1 MIEYSIGIIAVD
13 DLSKL
18 NSETQQLYKF
28 ALNKFKN
35 VILIHPQSVHYE
47 FIRGVSVPKIIYKGE
62 DISYLDY
69 LIVRGTRNAESSI
82 SILVHTLH
90 KCGCLI
96 NDPISRFNVGF
107 ASKLLST
114 VTRHSKNIG
123 STSFFAFNEEGITS
137 LRESILTENHLPL
150 IGKPI
155 TGSKGIGVELVS
167 NQEELDSYIDRFTK
181 ERDTIDYPVFLQ
193 KFVNFISEYRVI
205 VLDKEVIGM
214 ALKKKAD
221 GEVAAN
227 AAKGGVFSKD
237 FREDLKQYTEEVV
250 TEYGIYGMDI
260 AIDDK
265 GEFHVIEANRAPLW
279 GEFSKVTEINVA
291 KLQIDRAIERI
302 ENKDSDYQLRTSLGS
317 LD

>member
-1 MIEYSIGIIAVD
+1 MIEHSLGIIAKD

-18 NSETQQLYKF
+18 NREAQQLYQF
-28 ALNKFKN
+28 ALDKFKN
-35 VILIHPQSVHYE
+35 VVLIDPQSVHYE
-47 FIRGVSVPKIIYKGE
+47 FIRGVSIPKIIYKDE

-90 KCGCLI
+90 ECGCLI

-123 STSFFAFNEEGITS
+123 STSFFAFNEESITS
-137 LRESILTENHLPL
+137 LRKSILTESHLPL

-155 TGSKGIGVELVS
+155 TGSKGKGVELVS
-167 NQEELDSYIDRFTK
+167 NQEELDSYIDKFTR
-181 ERDTIDYPVFLQ
+181 ERETIDYPVFLQ
-193 KFVNFISEYRVI
+193 KFVNFVSEYRVI
-205 VLDKEVIGM
+205 VIDKHVIGM
-214 ALKKKAD
+214 ALKNKAD
-221 GEVAAN
+221 GEIAAN
-227 AAKGGVFSKD
+227 AARGGIFSKG
-237 FREDLKQYTEEVV
+237 FREDLKQYAEEVV

-279 GEFSKVTEINVA
+279 EEFSRVTDINVA

-302 ENKDSDYQLRTSLGS
+302 VNKDNDYQLRTPLGS